1 MTKNKTIKFM
11 QINSP
16 ETNLEMKQLPITIG
30 KRGEIMIPQSMQE
43 SLNVT
48 EGDRLELIQVG
59 QLIFLSPKSP
69 QVPQL
74 IDKIVGM
81 MDNENVRLTDLLAGI
96 DEERENIFQ
105 EQQWDASKKPG
116 FSVTIN
122 LALFPERQ

>member
-30 KRGEIMIPQSMQE
+30 KRGEIMIPQSMQD

-74 IDKIVGM
+74 IDKIVAM

-96 DEERENIFQ
+96 DEERESIFQ
-105 EQQWDASKKPG
+105 EQQS
-116 FSVTIN
+116 
-122 LALFPERQ
+122 